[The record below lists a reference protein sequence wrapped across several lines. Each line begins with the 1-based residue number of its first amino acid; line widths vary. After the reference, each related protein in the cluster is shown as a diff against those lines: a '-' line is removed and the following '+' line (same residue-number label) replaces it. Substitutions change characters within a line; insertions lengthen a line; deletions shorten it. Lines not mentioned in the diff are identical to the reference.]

1 MTSVYAGSMKTL
13 PQRGKFIYDVLT
25 TNFIHQNQLMFEQFG
40 DFNWMEWGS
49 DRLYNVANAEVAH
62 DILVKKASSFYK
74 DPGYRDQQ
82 GGIAMVLGR
91 GLITSDGAHW
101 REHRK
106 LVAPAFHAQRIH
118 AYAETMVDATQKLM
132 QTWEDGAQR
141 DVSHDMMVLT
151 LRIVAKT
158 LFSTEVEAD
167 INLINRVIE
176 QFQRIAV
183 EQLFPSWL
191 PTPSRI
197 ITRQVTHK
205 LNQRIYEM
213 IAQRRANGGDN
224 GDLMAMLL
232 LSTDEDGNRLSDLDV
247 RDEAVTLILA
257 GHETTSNTLS
267 WTFKLLAEHPE
278 VEARLHAELDAV
290 LGGRVPTLA
299 DLRQL
304 TYTNM
309 VLKEAMRLYPAAWVI
324 GRQALEDVEIQGEVI
339 PKGAILNIYTYF
351 IQRNEKYWDNP
362 TRFDPERFSPEN
374 EGRINKWAYIPF
386 STGPRVCVGNSFA
399 MMEAQLLLATIASR
413 FQLSLPTGHT
423 VELNPLVTLNPK
435 GGLPMILKERQPILQ
450 PS

>member
-40 DFNWMEWGS
+40 DFNWIEWGS

-413 FQLSLPTGHT
+413 FQLSLPTGHS

>member
-413 FQLSLPTGHT
+413 FQLSLPTGHS

>member
-40 DFNWMEWGS
+40 DFNWIEWGS

>member
-1 MTSVYAGSMKTL
+1 
-13 PQRGKFIYDVLT
+13 
-25 TNFIHQNQLMFEQFG
+25 
-40 DFNWMEWGS
+40 
-49 DRLYNVANAEVAH
+49 
-62 DILVKKASSFYK
+62 
-74 DPGYRDQQ
+74 
-82 GGIAMVLGR
+82 
-91 GLITSDGAHW
+91 
-101 REHRK
+101 
-106 LVAPAFHAQRIH
+106 
-118 AYAETMVDATQKLM
+118 
-132 QTWEDGAQR
+132 
-141 DVSHDMMVLT
+141 
-151 LRIVAKT
+151 
-158 LFSTEVEAD
+158 
-167 INLINRVIE
+167 
-176 QFQRIAV
+176 
-183 EQLFPSWL
+183 
-191 PTPSRI
+191 
-197 ITRQVTHK
+197 
-205 LNQRIYEM
+205 
-213 IAQRRANGGDN
+213 
-224 GDLMAMLL
+224 MLL

-386 STGPRVCVGNSFA
+386 STESARVCGEQLCHDGSTVTFGDDCQSFSTVIADGALSRIEPVGY
-399 MMEAQLLLATIASR
+399 AQS
-413 FQLSLPTGHT
+413 
-423 VELNPLVTLNPK
+423 
-435 GGLPMILKERQPILQ
+435 
-450 PS
+450 

>member
-1 MTSVYAGSMKTL
+1 
-13 PQRGKFIYDVLT
+13 
-25 TNFIHQNQLMFEQFG
+25 MFEQFG
-40 DFNWMEWGS
+40 DFNWIEWGS

-224 GDLMAMLL
+224 GDL
-232 LSTDEDGNRLSDLDV
+232 TGN
-247 RDEAVTLILA
+247 
-257 GHETTSNTLS
+257 
-267 WTFKLLAEHPE
+267 
-278 VEARLHAELDAV
+278 
-290 LGGRVPTLA
+290 
-299 DLRQL
+299 
-304 TYTNM
+304 
-309 VLKEAMRLYPAAWVI
+309 VI
-324 GRQALEDVEIQGEVI
+324 AFNG
-339 PKGAILNIYTYF
+339 
-351 IQRNEKYWDNP
+351 
-362 TRFDPERFSPEN
+362 
-374 EGRINKWAYIPF
+374 
-386 STGPRVCVGNSFA
+386 
-399 MMEAQLLLATIASR
+399 
-413 FQLSLPTGHT
+413 
-423 VELNPLVTLNPK
+423 
-435 GGLPMILKERQPILQ
+435 
-450 PS
+450 

>member
-1 MTSVYAGSMKTL
+1 MKTL

-40 DFNWMEWGS
+40 DFNWIEWGS

>member
-40 DFNWMEWGS
+40 DFNWIEWGS

-309 VLKEAMRLYPAAWVI
+309 VLREAMRLYPAAWVI

-413 FQLSLPTGHT
+413 FQLSLPTGHS

>member
-1 MTSVYAGSMKTL
+1 MTSIYAGSMKTL

-40 DFNWMEWGS
+40 DFNWIEWGS

-413 FQLSLPTGHT
+413 FQLSLPTGHS